1 MVPGFS
7 KLCKTRS
14 WCTVH
19 GILYIQKINFI
30 LLIML
35 YWDYLYEVQQL
46 GVAVL
51 LFKRTLISH

>member
-1 MVPGFS
+1 MYCAWDF
-7 KLCKTRS
+7 
-14 WCTVH
+14 VH
-19 GILYIQKINFI
+19 PEDNFI